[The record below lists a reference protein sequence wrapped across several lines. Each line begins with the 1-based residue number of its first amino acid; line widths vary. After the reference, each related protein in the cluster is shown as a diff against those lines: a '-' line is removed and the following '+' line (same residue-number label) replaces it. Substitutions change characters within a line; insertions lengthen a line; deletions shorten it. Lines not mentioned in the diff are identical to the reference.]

1 MTHYAAGASGAISG
15 RGQAGRVLD
24 DATRHRHLLGRRLL
38 RRGRQASGAPPSRG
52 RWACPDCGLST
63 QDPVAFRLGFC
74 ARCDEFTGMC
84 GAGRKIICPDMMT
97 MTTWHTPCTNLG
109 AVAWQLSQGLGP
121 RVTLLCPEH
130 DAELL
135 AGRTS
140 WLSQAVRLEDLTD
153 P

>member
-1 MTHYAAGASGAISG
+1 MTQYAAGASGAIAG
-15 RGQAGRVLD
+15 RGQAGRGFD
-24 DATRHRHLLGRRLL
+24 DAIRHRHLLGRGIL
-38 RRGRQASGAPPSRG
+38 RRGRQAPGAPSSRG
-52 RWACPDCGLST
+52 RWACPDCRLST
-63 QDPVAFRLGFC
+63 QDPEASRLGFC
-74 ARCDEFTGMC
+74 ARCQDFTGMC

-109 AVAWQLSQGLGP
+109 AVAWQLSQGWGP
-121 RVTLLCPEH
+121 RITLLCPEH
-130 DAELL
+130 DAELR